1 LEIGHNRIRDK
12 GLKSLIDAI
21 TQNKQ
26 SALKI
31 LCFRF
36 NFITNSTAEYL
47 ITQITTKPNKLE
59 EIFMRNNSLDDM
71 GISNLYSLHEKS
83 KSKVSIDVLEKI
95 KYLEP
100 EKSERTVWIHPIANI
115 NLQNLKKFFE
125 IQHKCGIVLDLR
137 VRKGRAYPGKQQQN
151 LFGFVEFA
159 DETSVTRALHL
170 ASKKEAVIDGVK
182 FRIYKAGTGT
192 FLFSKKSSKQKKLED
207 AQKLLPAVPYAIQ

>member
-1 LEIGHNRIRDK
+1 M
-12 GLKSLIDAI
+12 KSLVDAI

-26 SALKI
+26 SALKV

-36 NFITNSTAEYL
+36 NFITNSTADYL

-59 EIFMRNNSLDDM
+59 EIFMKNNNLDDI
-71 GISNLYSLHEKS
+71 GIGNLYSLHEKS
-83 KSKVSIDVLEKI
+83 KTKVSIDILERI
-95 KYLEP
+95 KYLEQ
-100 EKSERTVWIHPIANI
+100 EKSDRTVWIHPISNI

-137 VRKGRAYPGKQQQN
+137 VRKGRTYPGKQQEN

-170 ASKKEAVIDGVK
+170 AAKKETVIDGVK

-192 FLFSKKSSKQKKLED
+192 FLFNKKSSKQKKL
-207 AQKLLPAVPYAIQ
+207 